1 MSESLEH
8 QAVRELAGEQCE
20 CGGMK
25 RKMQSFCSRCY
36 FKLSKKTQRAL
47 YTPFSEGYA
56 EIYDRAKEELRCAS
70 A

>member
-1 MSESLEH
+1 MNEALEH
-8 QAVRELAGEQCE
+8 QAMREYVSDQCA
-20 CGGMK
+20 CGS
-25 RKMQSFCSRCY
+25 RKKKTQSFCRSCY
-36 FKLSKKTQRAL
+36 FKLSRKTQHAL

>member
-1 MSESLEH
+1 MTESLRH
-8 QAVRELAGEQCE
+8 QALRELQSAQCV
-20 CGGMK
+20 CGARK
-25 RKMQSFCSRCY
+25 RQAQSFCRDCY
-36 FKLSKKTQRAL
+36 FKLSKKTQFAL